1 MPDLRV
7 NTDLVIKTAGTLGTI
22 NDRINTEFETSEKAV
37 TNLEQTWS
45 GPAADRAQ
53 TKFNLIRK
61 LCKEDRYNVM
71 DNYQKFL
78 LSVVGEGYTAT
89 EEQNLNLADQFK

>member
-7 NTDLVIKTAGTLGTI
+7 NTDLVIKTAGTINTI
-22 NDRINTEFETSEKAV
+22 NNRINAEFETSEKAV
-37 TNLEQTWS
+37 ANLAKTWN

-53 TKFNLIRK
+53 TKFDIIRK

-71 DNYQKFL
+71 DNYQEFL
-78 LSVVGEGYTAT
+78 LSAVGEGYTTT